1 MVLDSDMLTLFIADN
16 SLSFIETS
24 ALDASNVELA
34 FQNILTGLY
43 NQFSDEIFQSE
54 EANLTP
60 PKRSIVSSPAKPS
73 IKEKV
78 QAQCQAGSAWCST
91 RLKSLAKDKRRTTAA
106 EPVHF
111 SSLLRDSSS
120 QTLIVTF
127 KPGVE
132 NDPQPVASG
141 SSPNDSTSRVP
152 DTEPNILDTIMEE
165 E

>member
-1 MVLDSDMLTLFIADN
+1 MLTLFTADN

-43 NQFSDEIFQSE
+43 NEFSEQVFQSE
-54 EANLTP
+54 ESALTA

-78 QAQCQAGSAWCST
+78 QAQCQAASAWCST
-91 RLKSLAKDKRRTTAA
+91 RLKSLAKDKGRTTAA
-106 EPVHF
+106 EAVHF
-111 SSLLRDSSS
+111 STLLRDSNS
-120 QTLIVTF
+120 QSLLVTF

-152 DTEPNILDTIMEE
+152 DTETDILDTIMEE